1 MTDSTNDSETDE
13 FDDVVDRLSA
23 AVAGGGDDG
32 SSGQTGTAETVDV
45 GEIIDSDGDIGL
57 YDARDIGRAIAGDLI
72 GSPLDGIVEVGEQD
86 DDGWRVVAEVV
97 ERTAVPDTQ
106 DILGRYVISLE
117 LDGTVHG
124 YGRAGRY
131 RRGSVETQSEIFST
145 EDR

>member
-1 MTDSTNDSETDE
+1 MTDSTSDSKADE

-23 AVAGGGDDG
+23 AVEGTENDD

-45 GEIIDSDGDIGL
+45 DEIVDSDGDIGL

-72 GSPLDGIVEVGEQD
+72 GSPLDGIIEVGEQD

-117 LDGTVHG
+117 PDGTVHG

-131 RRGSVETQSEIFST
+131 RRGSVETQSEIFAT
-145 EDR
+145 EER

>member
-1 MTDSTNDSETDE
+1 MTDSTSDSETDE

-23 AVAGGGDDG
+23 AVEKTEDDD
-32 SSGQTGTAETVDV
+32 SSGQTGTAKTVDV
-45 GEIIDSDGDIGL
+45 DEIIDSDGDIDL

-117 LDGTVHG
+117 SDGTVHG

-131 RRGSVETQSEIFST
+131 RRGSVETQSEIFAT
-145 EDR
+145 EER

>member
-1 MTDSTNDSETDE
+1 MTDSTSDSETDGL
-13 FDDVVDRLSA
+13 DDVVDRLSA
-23 AVAGGGDDG
+23 AVEETEDDD

-45 GEIIDSDGDIGL
+45 DEIVDSDGDIGL

-117 LDGTVHG
+117 PDGTVHG

-131 RRGSVETQSEIFST
+131 RRGSVETQSEIFAT
-145 EDR
+145 EER